1 MDVYPYINGKCLLSG
16 VDLKEMEAIDM
27 LDVLH
32 YLFESDSIVRSQEE
46 FDSKQKVREIIYPM
60 IYNEKYAYNKQSST
74 PNYDFDSMD
83 FSDEDTNFSPTKSN
97 SVKPYM
103 PPTDFNADAQN
114 PFGSA
119 LRETPLG

>member
-1 MDVYPYINGKCLLSG
+1 MDVYPYVNGKCLLSG
-16 VDLKEMEAIDM
+16 VNLKEMEAIDM

-32 YLFESDSIVRSQEE
+32 YLFESDSIILSQEE

-60 IYNEKYAYNKQSST
+60 IYNEKYAYNKQNTT
-74 PNYDFDSMD
+74 PNYDFDNMEISEDDTD
-83 FSDEDTNFSPTKSN
+83 FSVTTSN

-103 PPTDFNADAQN
+103 PPTNFNADAQN